1 MAGTCSIQIVRST
14 IVFLSLSTGF
24 VACKKEEEFPALGNR
39 VANPVDV
46 AVDSSETYFYALN
59 SDYPR
64 DFNQGSLL
72 VLDTEGAKVNSFA
85 LPRLGRSLTVAGST
99 LIVTLS
105 NSGES
110 TPKILLFD
118 ISTPQTPQLAKTIEL
133 TECNPLNAVAKAGY
147 KYWAVS
153 CSNGPILAGELTNPL
168 ANSTLKKIRNF
179 RMSRR
184 ALHLD
189 TTRNLLL
196 AFPTDFGKQEFGDI
210 QADDSKTVNES
221 DDSEVAQPNEI
232 PDQYERSRLERA
244 KKSRNE
250 IHQFAVIDLNESA
263 TAGWAEKDL
272 TSSMQD
278 LRWIYFNLTNSD
290 GTLDMPATTTNQNT
304 KYYRTNFWEAKP
316 DRADASTFYLSHR
329 GTMDKNVSVSPHA
342 NNVIRVKITGNIAD
356 RSAKTK
362 DVMTFER
369 IYGFKSELEK
379 SDRHFMGD
387 FELATV
393 QGKSVLLVN
402 HFRDLVNWPEQ
413 GYFSVAAKIVG
424 DNTWFDEDSSTSS
437 GKSFYQVALTS
448 SGRALAANFYG
459 NSLILL
465 DVTPGVGI
473 TEKAIN
479 IQ

>member
-1 MAGTCSIQIVRST
+1 MAGQRSFRIVT
-14 IVFLSLSTGF
+14 TVLVFLSLSF
-24 VACKKEEEFPALGNR
+24 CLSACKKDEEFPSLGNR

-46 AVDSSETYFYALN
+46 AVDQSETYFYALN

-72 VLDTEGAKVNSFA
+72 VLDTEGTKVNAVA

-110 TPKILLFD
+110 SQKILLFD
-118 ISTPQTPQLAKTIEL
+118 ISTPHTPKLAKTIEP
-133 TECNPLNAVAKAGY
+133 TECNPLNAVARAGY

-153 CSNGPILAGELTNPL
+153 CSNGPILAGELTTPL
-168 ANSTLKKIRNF
+168 GNSTLKKIRNF
-179 RMSRR
+179 RLSRR

-189 TTRNLLL
+189 TARNLLL
-196 AFPTDFGKQEFGDI
+196 AFPTDFGRQEFGDI

-221 DDSEVAQPNEI
+221 DDSELAEPNEI

-263 TAGWAEKDL
+263 AAGWAEKDQ

-290 GTLDMPATTTNQNT
+290 GSLDMPATATNQNT

-316 DRADASTFYLSHR
+316 DSADTNTFYLSHR
-329 GTMDKNVSVSPHA
+329 GTMDKNASVSPHA
-342 NNVIRVKITGNIAD
+342 NSVIRVKITGNITD
-356 RSAKTK
+356 RTAKTK

-379 SDRHFMGD
+379 TDRHFLCD
-387 FELATV
+387 FELATI

-424 DNTWFDEDSSTSS
+424 DNSWFDEDSSTSS